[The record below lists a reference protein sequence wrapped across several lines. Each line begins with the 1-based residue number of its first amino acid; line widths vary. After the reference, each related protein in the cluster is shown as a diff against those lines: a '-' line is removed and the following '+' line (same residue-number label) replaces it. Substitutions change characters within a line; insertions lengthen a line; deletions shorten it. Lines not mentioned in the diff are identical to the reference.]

1 MAMVNSELIILGM
14 IYINPSHG
22 YALKKNVKNYFGN
35 PYFKLNN
42 NILYSTLRK
51 LEKNSFIIG
60 KEINSEKMNKK
71 VYSITE
77 NGKKHLLELVA
88 TPPKIDIDEFDFK
101 VQAAFFDLISMEN
114 RKKVVRPIYDSKLK
128 MYQEA
133 LEKKKELGSEIPPIS
148 LIVLEYAIKELKISL
163 EFYEKLIGMNY
174 NEII

>member
-51 LEKNSFIIG
+51 LEKNGFVNG
-60 KEINSEKMNKK
+60 KEISSEKINKK
-71 VYSITE
+71 IYSITE

-88 TPPKIDIDEFDFK
+88 TPPKPDIDEFDFK

-114 RKKVVRPIYDSKLK
+114 RKKVVKPVHDAKLQ

-133 LEKKKELGSEIPPIS
+133 LEKKRELGPEIPPMS
-148 LIVLEYAIKELKISL
+148 CTVLEYAIKELKISL
-163 EFYEKLIGMNY
+163 EFYEKLMGIN
-174 NEII
+174 